1 VDGDLIAA
9 VLVYCVP
16 AIPRRILVHSGGE
29 KVETRTKA
37 VVAALFLVVV
47 ATLATTATAQ
57 KAGQKPAL
65 TWALHISEARGPV
78 RTADLSSPLGKAV
91 SSEILG
97 GPANGSEA
105 AYLIYTR
112 MPSGAHGPA
121 MFTLPVDHLYLVLSG
136 KMSVKIGTDTFVAA
150 PDTGVFVPANTP
162 HEVWN
167 AEGEPEAHIEV
178 IAPAPSRDLM
188 SMLKPA
194 EPRKIENAAQYI
206 RPAKPLVGELRPGL
220 NAQPILARATGSAN
234 QMRIDSVP
242 AGSGGPRPHIHAFE
256 QVYFE
261 KEGTMTLTYGINPSG
276 NLATYKVPTN
286 AFVIIQPGVVHTNQN
301 DGPGVERH
309 VTLLLPQP
317 EPNSGPLDIEV
328 ELKPPPPARGRQN

>member
-1 VDGDLIAA
+1 METRKKLFVAG
-9 VLVYCVP
+9 
-16 AIPRRILVHSGGE
+16 ILV
-29 KVETRTKA
+29 VA
-37 VVAALFLVVV
+37 FAAL
-47 ATLATTATAQ
+47 TTTAAL
-57 KAGQKPAL
+57 KAGQRSSL
-65 TWALHISEARGPV
+65 TWALQVSEARGPV
-78 RTADLSSPLGKAV
+78 RTANLSTPLGKAV

-121 MFTLPVDHLYLVLSG
+121 MFTLPVDHLYMVLSG
-136 KMSVKIGTDTFVAA
+136 KMNIQLGTDKFVVG
-150 PDTGVFVPANTP
+150 PDTGVLVPAGVP
-162 HEVWN
+162 HEAWN
-167 AEGEPEAHIEV
+167 ADAEPEAHIEV

-194 EPRKIENAAQYI
+194 EARKIENAAQYI

-220 NAQPILARATGSAN
+220 NAQPILARSTGSAN

-242 AGSGGPRPHIHAFE
+242 AGSGGPKPHIHAFE

-261 KEGTMTLTYGINPSG
+261 KEGTMTLTHGINPKG
-276 NLATYKVPTN
+276 NLATYKVPTGS
-286 AFVIIQPGVVHTNQN
+286 FVIIQPGVVHTNQN

-309 VTLLLPQP
+309 VTLLLPEP

-328 ELKPPPPARGRQN
+328 ELKPPPPPRVRQ